1 MPTILLI
8 RHGENEYVKKGRLAG
23 RLPGVHLNESGRK
36 QAEELAKMLEN
47 APLKAMYSSPLERAR
62 ETAEPIARVKGLEI
76 IPREGLIEV
85 DFGEWQDKT
94 LKSLQKLKL
103 WKVVQGR
110 PSMMRFP
117 EGETF
122 AEAQHRVVQELTT
135 LAGKHEPHDVI
146 ACVSHSD
153 LIKLAA
159 AYFLGLPLDLFQRLM
174 VGTAS
179 ITTLHFHENFA
190 VIANLN
196 VSPNLQFPQP
206 PAKDEKGKTNGKG

>member
-8 RHGENEYVKKGRLAG
+8 RHGENDYVKKGKLAG
-23 RLPGVHLNESGRK
+23 RLPGVHLNDTGRK
-36 QAEELAKMLEN
+36 QAGEIARTLAD
-47 APLKAMYSSPLERAR
+47 APVVAVYSSPLDRTM
-62 ETAEPIARVKGLEI
+62 ETAAPLAQVKSLEVV
-76 IPREGLIEV
+76 PREGLLEV

-122 AEAQHRVVQELTT
+122 AEAQQRIVQELIT
-135 LAGKHEPHDVI
+135 LAGMHAPHEVI
-146 ACVSHSD
+146 ACFSHSD

-159 AYFLGLPLDLFQRLM
+159 AYFLGTPLDLFQRIM
-174 VGTAS
+174 IGTAS

-190 VIANLN
+190 VVVNLN
-196 VSPNLQFPQP
+196 YSPTLQFPAP
-206 PAKDEKGKTNGKG
+206 PKAPPPDANEKK

>member
-23 RLPGVHLNESGRK
+23 RLPGVHLNENGRK
-36 QAEELAKMLEN
+36 QAEEIAKTLEN
-47 APLKAMYSSPLERAR
+47 APIKAVYSSPLDRTM

-76 IPREGLIEV
+76 IPREGLTEI

-94 LKSLQKLKL
+94 LKSLQRLKL

-117 EGETF
+117 GGETF
-122 AEAQHRVVQELTT
+122 AEAQHRVVQELNS
-135 LAGKHEPHDVI
+135 LASQHEPHDLIV
-146 ACVSHSD
+146 CVSHSD

-159 AYFLGLPLDLFQRLM
+159 SFYLGQPLDLFQRIM

-179 ITTLHFHENFA
+179 ITTLHIQENHA
-190 VIANLN
+190 VVVNLN
-196 VSPNLQFPQP
+196 ASPSFQLPQP
-206 PAKDEKGKTNGKG
+206 PKKRESKKNEKG

>member
-23 RLPGVHLNESGRK
+23 RLPGVHLNDTGRK
-36 QAEELAKMLEN
+36 QAEEIVKTLEKV
-47 APLKAMYSSPLERAR
+47 PLKAVYSSPLDRTM
-62 ETAEPIARVKGLEI
+62 ETAAPLAQAKGLDV
-76 IPREGLIEV
+76 IPREGLLEV

-122 AEAQHRVVQELTT
+122 AEAQHRVVQEITA
-135 LAGKHEPHDVI
+135 LAGMHEPHDVI
-146 ACVSHSD
+146 ACISHSD
-153 LIKLAA
+153 LIKLAV
-159 AYFLGLPLDLFQRLM
+159 AYFIGLPLDMFQRLM
-174 VGTAS
+174 IGTAS
-179 ITTLHFHENFA
+179 ITTLHYHENFA
-190 VIANLN
+190 VIGQLN
-196 VSPNLQFPQP
+196 YSSTLEFPKP
-206 PAKDEKGKTNGKG
+206 PEKKKRSKNEKG